1 MYYLSTKVYLK
12 VVMMRNNE
20 YENIN
25 IYKFNNSSEKDTLFQ
40 QLVKRSGFQ
49 NVVTGIMILI
59 SVFGL
64 IPVDENLGTGLSI
77 SKTIFSAIILLLVIY
92 MYLKT
97 ISEIRIGREQI
108 EIRKLKNFKKIPIS
122 NLKRIYIS
130 RASGALFL
138 WFREIKKIHFFV
150 IFAPNFQREIYEN
163 AVNLVTELRKFSFTK
178 SI

>member
-1 MYYLSTKVYLK
+1 MG
-12 VVMMRNNE
+12 NNK
-20 YENIN
+20 YKNIN
-25 IYKFNNSSEKDTLFQ
+25 IYKFNNSSQKNTLFQ

-64 IPVDENLGTGLSI
+64 IPVDKNLGTGLSI
-77 SKTIFSAIILLLVIY
+77 SKTIFSAVFLLLVIY
-92 MYLKT
+92 LYLKT
-97 ISEIRIGREQI
+97 VSEIRIERNHI

-122 NLKRIYIS
+122 DLKRIYIS
-130 RASGALFL
+130 GSSGFLFL

-163 AVNLVTELRKFSFTK
+163 AVDLITKLRKFSFTK